1 MCLRLRM
8 FHNRRYKN
16 KIINLQNQL
25 IKCYYYYMKITKS
38 IGHHWMFLVRKSG
51 PGSQFI
57 RKFSFDLCSI
67 YIFIHLFIYL
77 FIYLVSLLV
86 S

>member
-1 MCLRLRM
+1 M
-8 FHNRRYKN
+8 
-16 KIINLQNQL
+16 
-25 IKCYYYYMKITKS
+25 KCTKS
-38 IGHHWMFLVRKSG
+38 IGHHWMFHVRKSG
-51 PGSQFI
+51 HGSQFI
-57 RKFSFDLCSI
+57 RKFPFDLCFI

>member
-1 MCLRLRM
+1 MCLRARM

-77 FIYLVSLLV
+77 FI
-86 S
+86 